1 MAPLRQP
8 PARPIAEVP
17 NRRLDRGAAPGTLR
31 GVGADH
37 APALL
42 RAGSRLGALS
52 PGCGGVAAP
61 AASAD
66 PRALVCAAM
75 NGSAARRGCRGGC
88 GFAALRRGAGALAGR
103 RAYGR
108 WQRFR
113 RDACGR
119 VAASHG

>member
-1 MAPLRQP
+1 MAPVRQP
-8 PARPIAEVP
+8 PARPIAEAP
-17 NRRLDRGAAPGTLR
+17 DRRLDRGAAPGTLR
-31 GVGADH
+31 AVGAAQ

-42 RAGSRLGALS
+42 PAGSRLGALS
-52 PGCGGVAAP
+52 PERGGVAAP
-61 AASAD
+61 AARAD

-75 NGSAARRGCRGGC
+75 DGSAARRGSRGGC
-88 GFAALRRGAGALAGR
+88 GFAAMRRGAGALAGR

-108 WQRFR
+108 WQRFL